1 MTREDVGIDSLRAT
15 LIPTSTIGT
24 EKSASVDECVRSNRY
39 DLRGTSVDE
48 NWAFLELKG
57 VMNDSAISH
66 QGTRFL

>member
-1 MTREDVGIDSLRAT
+1 MRIEVRITPSAAISNG
-15 LIPTSTIGT
+15 
-24 EKSASVDECVRSNRY
+24 KSASVHECVRSNRY
-39 DLRGTSVDE
+39 DLLGTSVDE